1 MDEYEGTESMP
12 ETPAEETADF
22 PAEPIAEDTTHVTAE
37 PVSAPETPVEPSA
50 PETQA
55 IPTAAE
61 APAPPIAAPTPGP
74 AAAPVPAPAAHRGV
88 SVGGAIGIAVAASL
102 VVGLLAGG
110 TAGVIGAWL
119 AGGGSETASSTDTIK
134 VLPSETDEPVVAAAA
149 AASPSVVNIDVSGED
164 VSAGEGGLP
173 GEHPT
178 VPQAG
183 SGSGVAYQATDDGGT
198 YILTNSHVVENAK
211 TIVVTDASRTR
222 HTATLVGADPETDI
236 AVVKIVK
243 ELPLI
248 EVGDS
253 DELQVGQLVVAI
265 GSPFGLTQSVSS
277 GVVSAVGR
285 SLPDSL
291 NQDNSSYPLVDVIQT
306 DAAINPGNS
315 GGALV
320 DRTGRLVG
328 INSAIYSESGANDG
342 IGFAI
347 PVNNATRFAD
357 QLIKGGTAEH
367 PFLGVVGRDID
378 PQLVEEEGLPVQEG
392 AFVIELT
399 EGGNA
404 EKAGIKPGD
413 VVVSLDGEKI
423 LGMDDLLLQVRRRA
437 IGDEVTIGL
446 YRDGKLIDVKMTVGV
461 KPENLESPSLETT
474 EAP

>member
-1 MDEYEGTESMP
+1 MDEYEGTENAP
-12 ETPAEETADF
+12 DLPAEE
-22 PAEPIAEDTTHVTAE
+22 PIAPEQVAGEPVAAQEPVAPAAPEPVAPEVPAAPNAPEPAAPE
-37 PVSAPETPVEPSA
+37 PVSPQPLT
-50 PETQA
+50 
-55 IPTAAE
+55 
-61 APAPPIAAPTPGP
+61 PAPVAQ
-74 AAAPVPAPAAHRGV
+74 PAPAQHRGV
-88 SVGGAIGIAVAASL
+88 SVGGAIGIAIAASL
-102 VVGLLAGG
+102 VVGSIAGG
-110 TAGVIGAWL
+110 TAGVVSAWF
-119 AGGGSETASSTDTIK
+119 AGHNSDAVSSTDTIK

-149 AASPSVVNIDVSGED
+149 AASPSVVNIDVSGEE
-164 VSAGEGGLP
+164 VSAGESGLP

-178 VPQAG
+178 VPMAG
-183 SGSGVAYQATDDGGT
+183 SGSGVAYKATDDGGT
-198 YILTNSHVVENAK
+198 YILTNNHVVENAK
-211 TIVVTDASRTR
+211 SIVVTDSSRTR
-222 HTATLVGADPETDI
+222 HKATLVGADPETDI
-236 AVVKIVK
+236 AVIKIVK

-291 NQDNSSYPLVDVIQT
+291 NQDSSSYPLVDVIQT

-320 DRTGRLVG
+320 DRNGLLMG

-357 QLIKGGTAEH
+357 QLIAGGTAEH

-378 PQLVEEEGLPVQEG
+378 AQLVEQENLPVAEG
-392 AFVIELT
+392 AYIIELT
-399 EGGNA
+399 KGSNA

-413 VVVSLDGEKI
+413 VVVSLDDEKI

-437 IGDEVTIGL
+437 IGDEVTLGI
-446 YRDGKLIDVKMTVGV
+446 YRDGKLIDVKMVVGV
-461 KPENLESPSLETT
+461 KPDNLEAPSIETT
-474 EAP
+474 KAP